1 MRRWLRILAFVL
13 VTAVAGWLFWHFYNR
28 GHRFFD
34 LKIYMQAVRWW
45 AHGND
50 LYAYAQPDF
59 LQVKLYFT
67 YPPFGALLLFPFGFL
82 PLVVTE
88 VLFTLGTIAAVIVT
102 TIWIFRALELK
113 LEWVWYAVPLILAM
127 EPLRETIPLGQIN
140 MLLVVLILFDLLI
153 LGPRASRWTGVGIG
167 LATAIKLTPGIF
179 IVYLLLTRQ
188 WRAAGTA
195 AATAAGVTLL
205 TAAIAPRASWD
216 FWTHALWD
224 TARVGRTDIT
234 GNQSLLGL
242 LHRLTAPAQPNRV
255 LWLVLALGVL
265 ALGLWRATLAH
276 RAGNEVAALA
286 LTGLAGAL
294 VSPITWPHH
303 LYWFVP
309 ALAVCFAARRWW
321 LLILGYAVGVIGVV
335 SWIDYGTALQ
345 PTATLKDFLARNAFI
360 LLSVIFMVMLPI
372 KRVVRSRSFRVTLT

>member
-1 MRRWLRILAFVL
+1 MQRWHRILLFVL
-13 VTAVAGWLFWHFYNR
+13 VTAASAWLFWYFYNR

-45 AHGND
+45 ARGND

-59 LQVKLYFT
+59 LQGKLYFT
-67 YPPFGALLLFPFGFL
+67 YPPFGAAVLFPFGFL
-82 PLVVTE
+82 PLGVTE

-102 TIWIFRALELK
+102 TIWIFRALELP
-113 LEWVWYAVPLILAM
+113 LWWTWYAVPLILAM

-140 MLLVVLILFDLLI
+140 MLLVVLVLLDLLVFA
-153 LGPRASRWTGVGIG
+153 RSSSKWTGVGIG

-188 WRAAGTA
+188 WRAAATA
-195 AATAAGVTLL
+195 GATAAGVTLL
-205 TAAIAPRASWD
+205 IAAIAPRASWD

-224 TARVGRTDIT
+224 TDRVGRTDIT
-234 GNQSLLGL
+234 GNQSLLGM
-242 LHRLTAPAQPNRV
+242 LHRLSAPGLPNRV
-255 LWLVLALGVL
+255 IWLVLALAVL
-265 ALGLWRATLAH
+265 AFGLWRAMLAH

-286 LTGLAGAL
+286 LTGLVGGL

-309 ALAVCFAARRWW
+309 ALAVCLAARRWW
-321 LLILGYAVGVIGVV
+321 LLFVGYLVGAIGVV
-335 SWIDYGTALQ
+335 SLIDYGTALQ
-345 PTATLKDFLARNAFI
+345 PTTNVNDFLARNAFV
-360 LLSVIFMVMLPI
+360 LLSVIFIVFTPI
-372 KRVVRSRSFRVTLT
+372 QRVVRSGPVRLT

>member
-1 MRRWLRILAFVL
+1 MRRWLRLLVFVL
-13 VTAVAGWLFWHFYNR
+13 VTGVAGWLFWHFYNR
-28 GHRFFD
+28 GHQFFD
-34 LKIYMQAVRWW
+34 LKIYVKAVRWW

-59 LQVKLYFT
+59 LQGELYFT
-67 YPPFGALLLFPFGFL
+67 YPPFGAVLLFPFGFL
-82 PLVVTE
+82 PLGVTE

-140 MLLVVLILFDLLI
+140 MLLVVLILFDLLV
-153 LGPRASRWTGVGIG
+153 LAPRGSRWTGVGIG

-179 IVYLLLTRQ
+179 LVYLLLTRQ
-188 WRAAGTA
+188 WRAAATA
-195 AATAAGVTLL
+195 VATAAGVTLL

-242 LHRLTAPAQPNRV
+242 LHRLSAPASPNRV
-255 LWLVLALGVL
+255 LWILLALAVLAF
-265 ALGLWRATLAH
+265 GLLRAVLAH

-286 LTGLAGAL
+286 LTGLTGAL
-294 VSPITWPHH
+294 ISPITWPHH
-303 LYWFVP
+303 LYWIVP
-309 ALAVCFAARRWW
+309 ALAVCLAARRWW
-321 LLILGYAVGVIGVV
+321 LLLPGYLVGVIGVV
-335 SWIDYGTALQ
+335 SLVDYGTALQ
-345 PTATLKDFLARNAFI
+345 PTATLKDFLARNAFVLMSII
-360 LLSVIFMVMLPI
+360 LIVFIPI
-372 KRVVRSRSFRVTLT
+372 KKLVRSGSFRVS